1 MKIFKVKNK
10 KYFLSKVAFAL
21 SLLMISPVLAQDSAS
36 AGSSQ
41 MSGEELILLTLIGSV
56 IVLCILVLFTTL
68 YAASVLY
75 SIYQKQKTG
84 LEGQTIWKLMM
95 QKMTMAVPLEKEADV
110 LLDHDYDGI
119 KELDNHLPPWW
130 VYMFYGTVAFAFIY
144 MMIYHVFNW
153 APLSKEEYQIA
164 METAAVEVAAYR
176 EQMANSIDETN
187 VQFVKDDEA
196 ALADGETIYVE
207 NCATCHGELLEG
219 GTGPNLTDEFWIHGG
234 GVKNVFSTIKYGVAK
249 KGMIS
254 WEKKLKPDQIQNVA
268 SFILTKQGSNPPNA
282 KEAQGE
288 KYVPEEE

>member
-1 MKIFKVKNK
+1 MKIFKIKNK

-21 SLLMISPVLAQDSAS
+21 SLLMISPVLAQDSPATS
-36 AGSSQ
+36 GSQ
-41 MSGEELILLTLIGSV
+41 MSAQELILLTLIGSV
-56 IVLCILVLFTTL
+56 IVVCILVLITTL

-75 SIYQKQKTG
+75 SLYQKQKTG
-84 LEGQTIWKLMM
+84 IAGQTIWKLMM
-95 QKMTMAVPLEKEADV
+95 DKMTLVVPVEKEADI

-153 APLSKEEYQIA
+153 APLSREEYQIA

-187 VQFVKDDEA
+187 VQFVKEDEE
-196 ALADGETIYVE
+196 ALVAGETIYVE
-207 NCATCHGELLEG
+207 NCATCHGQLLEG

-234 GVKNVFSTIKYGVAK
+234 GIKNVFSTIKYGVAQ

-268 SFILTKQGSNPPNA
+268 SFILTKQGTNPPNA
-282 KEAQGE
+282 KEAQGD